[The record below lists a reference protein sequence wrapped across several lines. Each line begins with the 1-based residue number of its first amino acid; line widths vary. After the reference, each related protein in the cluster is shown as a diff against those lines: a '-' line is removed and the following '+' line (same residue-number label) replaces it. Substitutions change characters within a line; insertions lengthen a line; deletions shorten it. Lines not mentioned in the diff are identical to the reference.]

1 MPDNTLRARDE
12 AFWQTFADRYD
23 VEPGPLNLENG
34 YFGRMSRT
42 VVEEY
47 QRNIELINRSN
58 SVYVRQRF
66 EQDDSLKIRAQLA
79 RLIGAPADS
88 VALTRNASE
97 GLQSLIRN
105 YNRLQP
111 GDQVLICD
119 LEYDTV
125 KGAMRWLAR
134 NRGVEVVEIEHAHP
148 ATFDSLLNTYRET
161 FARYPRL
168 KLMALTHV
176 THRTGLV
183 MPVQAIAA
191 AAKEH
196 GIDVILDGAH
206 ALGQIEFDLT
216 ELGIYF
222 AGFNLHKWIGA
233 PLTLGFIYI
242 APERLADIDPD
253 MGEMH
258 FPVTDIRA
266 RTPYSTPNIPA
277 LLTLPLVL
285 EEHHAMG
292 GAAAKG
298 SRLNHL
304 RNLWVRP
311 ARELPGIEVLT
322 PDDPRLYCGIT
333 SMRFIA
339 QTDQQAMV
347 ERLLNR
353 YNLFTVVRT
362 GAACGPCIRITPGLT
377 TTAEHMTRLTRA
389 LTLLSNDNTGSCRSE
404 HARDGRER

>member
-1 MPDNTLRARDE
+1 MPDNTRRARDE
-12 AFWQTFADRYD
+12 AFWRTFADRYD

-66 EQDDSLKIRAQLA
+66 EQGESLEIRAQLA
-79 RLIGAPADS
+79 DLVGVPADT
-88 VALTRNASE
+88 VALTRNASD

-105 YNRLQP
+105 YNRLSP
-111 GDQVLICD
+111 GDQVLIGD

-134 NRGVEVVEIEHAHP
+134 HRGVEVIEIEHSHP
-148 ATFDSLLNTYRET
+148 ASFDSLLATYREA
-161 FARYPRL
+161 FMRYPRL

-206 ALGQIEFDLT
+206 ALGQLQFNLDD
-216 ELGIYF
+216 LGIAF

-277 LLTLPLVL
+277 LLTLPLVF
-285 EEHHAMG
+285 EEHRAMG
-292 GAAAKG
+292 GSAAKG
-298 SRLNHL
+298 ARLNYL
-304 RNLWVRP
+304 RNRWVNAVRDL
-311 ARELPGIEVLT
+311 AGIDVMT

-333 SMRFIA
+333 AMRFTRHA
-339 QTDQQAMV
+339 DQQAMA
-347 ERLLNR
+347 ERLLKD
-353 YNLFTVVRT
+353 YNLFTVTRS
-362 GAACGPCIRITPGLT
+362 GAASGPCIRITPGLT
-377 TTAEHMTRLTRA
+377 TTAAHMDVLTQA
-389 LTLLSNDNTGSCRSE
+389 LHELR
-404 HARDGRER
+404 

>member
-1 MPDNTLRARDE
+1 MPENTRRARDE
-12 AFWQTFADRYD
+12 AFWQTFADRYA
-23 VEPGPLNLENG
+23 VEPGPINLENG

-58 SVYVRQRF
+58 SVHVRQRF
-66 EQDDSLKIRAQLA
+66 EQGESLDIRAQLA
-79 RLIGAPADS
+79 EMIGVRAQS
-88 VALTRNASE
+88 VALTRNASD

-111 GDQVLICD
+111 GDQVLLCD

-134 NRGVEVVEIEHAHP
+134 HRGVEVIEIDHRHP
-148 ATFDSLLNTYRET
+148 ATFDSLLATYREA
-161 FARYPRL
+161 FVRYPRL

-191 AAKEH
+191 LAREH

-206 ALGQIEFDLT
+206 ALGQIDFDLET
-216 ELGIYF
+216 LGIAF
-222 AGFNLHKWIGA
+222 AGYNLHKWIGA

-242 APERLADIDPD
+242 APQRLADIDPD

-258 FPVTDIRA
+258 FPVNDIRA

-277 LLTLPLVL
+277 LMTLPLVF
-285 EEHHAMG
+285 EEHLAMG
-292 GAAAKG
+292 GSAAKG
-298 SRLNHL
+298 ARLNYL
-304 RNLWVRP
+304 RNRWVN
-311 ARELPGIEVLT
+311 AVRELPGIEVMT

-333 SMRFIA
+333 SMRFTRH
-339 QTDQQAMV
+339 TDQNVMV
-347 ERLLNR
+347 ERLLND
-353 YNLFTVVRT
+353 YNLFTVTRS

-377 TTAEHMTRLTRA
+377 TTAANMDLLVQA
-389 LTLLSNDNTGSCRSE
+389 LTNLR
-404 HARDGRER
+404 

>member
-1 MPDNTLRARDE
+1 MPDNTRRARDE
-12 AFWQTFADRYD
+12 SFWKTFADRYA
-23 VEPGPLNLENG
+23 VEPGPINLENG

-66 EQDDSLKIRAQLA
+66 EQGEIQQIGAQLA
-79 RLIGAPADS
+79 ELVGVLPDT
-88 VALTRNASE
+88 VALTRNASD

-111 GDQVLICD
+111 GDQVLLSD

-134 NRGVEVVEIEHAHP
+134 NRGVEVIEINHAHP
-148 ATFDSLLNTYRET
+148 ASFDSLLASYRDA
-161 FARYPRL
+161 FARYPKL

-196 GIDVILDGAH
+196 GVDVILDGAH
-206 ALGQIEFDLT
+206 ALGQIDFKLE
-216 ELGIYF
+216 ELGVSF

-258 FPVTDIRA
+258 FPITDIRA

-277 LLTLPLVL
+277 LLTLPLVF
-285 EEHHAMG
+285 EEHQAMG
-292 GAAAKG
+292 GSAAKS
-298 SRLNHL
+298 SRLNYL
-304 RNLWVRP
+304 RNLWVREV
-311 ARELPGIEVLT
+311 RELPGIEVMT

-333 SMRFIA
+333 SMRFTRQA
-339 QTDQQAMV
+339 DQQPMV
-347 ERLLNR
+347 ERLLND
-353 YNLFTVVRT
+353 YNLFTVMRS
-362 GAACGPCIRITPGLT
+362 GAASGPCIRITPGLT
-377 TTAEHMTRLTRA
+377 TTAAHMQLLARA
-389 LTLLSNDNTGSCRSE
+389 LTELR
-404 HARDGRER
+404 

>member
-1 MPDNTLRARDE
+1 MPDNTRRARDE
-12 AFWQTFADRYD
+12 SFWRTFADRYD
-23 VEPGPLNLENG
+23 VQPGPINLENG

-66 EQDDSLKIRAQLA
+66 EASDGLKIRARVA
-79 RLIGAPADS
+79 GLIGVPADA
-88 VALTRNASE
+88 VALTRNASD

-111 GDQVLICD
+111 GDQVLVCD

-134 NRGVEVVEIEHAHP
+134 HRGVEVIEIEHRHP
-148 ATFDSLLNTYRET
+148 ASFDSLLTTYREA
-161 FARYPRL
+161 FERYPRL

-191 AAKEH
+191 AAREH

-206 ALGQIEFDLT
+206 ALGQLAFDLE
-216 ELGIYF
+216 ELGIAF
-222 AGFNLHKWIGA
+222 AAYNLHKWIGA
-233 PLTLGFIYI
+233 PLTLGFLYI
-242 APERLADIDPD
+242 APERLGDIDPD

-258 FPVTDIRA
+258 FPITDIRA

-285 EEHHAMG
+285 EEHWAMG

-298 SRLNHL
+298 ARLNYL
-304 RNLWVRP
+304 RNLWVRA

-333 SMRFIA
+333 SMRFTA
-339 QTDQQAMV
+339 HNDQQSMV
-347 ERLLNR
+347 ERLLND
-353 YNLFTVVRT
+353 YNLFTVVRS

-377 TTAEHMTRLTRA
+377 TTAADMAQLITA
-389 LTLLSNDNTGSCRSE
+389 LTELS
-404 HARDGRER
+404 

>member
-1 MPDNTLRARDE
+1 MPDNTRRARDE
-12 AFWQTFADRYD
+12 SFWRTFADRYD
-23 VEPGPLNLENG
+23 VQPGPINLENG

-66 EQDDSLKIRAQLA
+66 EASDGLKIRARVA
-79 RLIGAPADS
+79 GLIDVPADA
-88 VALTRNASE
+88 VALTRNASD

-111 GDQVLICD
+111 GDQVLVCD

-134 NRGVEVVEIEHAHP
+134 HRGVEVIEIEHRHP
-148 ATFDSLLNTYRET
+148 ASFDSLLSTYREA
-161 FARYPRL
+161 FVRYPRL

-183 MPVQAIAA
+183 MPVKAIAA
-191 AAKEH
+191 AAREH
-196 GIDVILDGAH
+196 GVDVILDGAH
-206 ALGQIEFDLT
+206 ALGQLAFDLE
-216 ELGIYF
+216 ELGIAF
-222 AGFNLHKWIGA
+222 AAYNLHKWIGA
-233 PLTLGFIYI
+233 PLTLGFLYI
-242 APERLADIDPD
+242 APERLGDIDPD

-258 FPVTDIRA
+258 FPITDIRA

-285 EEHHAMG
+285 EEHWAMG

-298 SRLNHL
+298 ARLNYL
-304 RNLWVRP
+304 RNLWVRA
-311 ARELPGIEVLT
+311 ARELPGVEVLT
-322 PDDPRLYCGIT
+322 PDDPRLCCGIT
-333 SMRFIA
+333 SMRFTA
-339 QTDQQAMV
+339 HNDQQSMV
-347 ERLLNR
+347 ERLLND
-353 YNLFTVVRT
+353 YNLFTVVRS
-362 GAACGPCIRITPGLT
+362 GAACGPSIRITPGLT
-377 TTAEHMTRLTRA
+377 TTAADMAQLITA
-389 LTLLSNDNTGSCRSE
+389 LTELS
-404 HARDGRER
+404 

>member
-1 MPDNTLRARDE
+1 MPDNTRRARDE

-23 VEPGPLNLENG
+23 LQPGPINLENG

-47 QRNIELINRSN
+47 HRNIELINRSN
-58 SVYVRQRF
+58 SVYARQRF
-66 EQDDSLKIRAQLA
+66 EHADSVKIRAQLA
-79 RLIGAPADS
+79 GLVGVPADS
-88 VALTRNASE
+88 VALTTNASQ

-125 KGAMRWLAR
+125 KSAMRWLATH
-134 NRGVEVVEIEHAHP
+134 RGVEVIEIDHAHP
-148 ATFDSLLNTYRET
+148 VSFDSLLTTYRET

-206 ALGQIEFDLT
+206 ALGQLEFDLD
-216 ELGIYF
+216 ELGIAF
-222 AGFNLHKWIGA
+222 AAYNLHKWIGA
-233 PLTLGFIYI
+233 PLTLGFLYI

-258 FPVTDIRA
+258 FPVTDIRS
-266 RTPYSTPNIPA
+266 RTPHSTPNIPA

-285 EEHHAMG
+285 EEHWAMG
-292 GAAAKG
+292 GSVAKG
-298 SRLNHL
+298 TRLNYL
-304 RNLWVRP
+304 RNLWVR
-311 ARELPGIEVLT
+311 AVRELPGIEVMT

-333 SMRFIA
+333 SMRFTA
-339 QTDQQAMV
+339 HADQQAMA
-347 ERLLNR
+347 ERLLSD
-353 YNLFTVVRT
+353 YNLFTVVRN

-377 TTAEHMTRLTRA
+377 TAAADMMLLTSA
-389 LTLLSNDNTGSCRSE
+389 LTQLR
-404 HARDGRER
+404 

>member
-1 MPDNTLRARDE
+1 MPDNTRRSRDE
-12 AFWQTFADRYD
+12 VFWQTFADRYA

-47 QRNIELINRSN
+47 QRNIELINRGN
-58 SVYVRQRF
+58 SVHVRQRF
-66 EQDDSLKIRAQLA
+66 EQGESVQIRAQLA
-79 RLIGAPADS
+79 ELIGAPAEA
-88 VALTRNASE
+88 VALTRNASD

-105 YNRLQP
+105 YNRLEP

-125 KGAMRWLAR
+125 KSAMRWLAR
-134 NRGVEVVEIEHAHP
+134 YRGVEVIEIEHHHP
-148 ATFDSLLNTYRET
+148 ASFDSLLTTYREA
-161 FARYPRL
+161 FVRYPRL

-191 AAKEH
+191 AAREY

-206 ALGQIEFDLT
+206 ALGQIKFNLD
-216 ELGIYF
+216 ELGIAF
-222 AGFNLHKWIGA
+222 AGYNLHKWIGA

-242 APERLADIDPD
+242 APQRLADIDPD

-258 FPVTDIRA
+258 FPITDIRA

-292 GAAAKG
+292 GSVAKG
-298 SRLNHL
+298 TRLNYL
-304 RNLWVRP
+304 RNRWVDAVRG
-311 ARELPGIEVLT
+311 LPGIDVMT
-322 PDDPRLYCGIT
+322 PNDPRLYCGIT
-333 SMRFIA
+333 SMRFTRHA
-339 QTDQQAMV
+339 DQQAMV
-347 ERLLNR
+347 ERLLND
-353 YNLFTVVRT
+353 YNLFTVARS

-377 TTAEHMTRLTRA
+377 TTAADMDLLADA
-389 LTLLSNDNTGSCRSE
+389 LNALR
-404 HARDGRER
+404 

>member
-1 MPDNTLRARDE
+1 MPDNTRRARDE
-12 AFWQTFADRYD
+12 MFWQTFADRYA
-23 VEPGPLNLENG
+23 VEPGPINLENG

-42 VVEEY
+42 VIEEY

-58 SVYVRQRF
+58 SVHVRQRF
-66 EQDDSLKIRAQLA
+66 ERDENLAILAQLA
-79 RLIGAPADS
+79 DLIGVAAES
-88 VALTRNASE
+88 VALTRNASD

-134 NRGVEVVEIEHAHP
+134 HRGVEVIEIDHAHP
-148 ATFDSLLNTYRET
+148 ASFDSLLATYRDA
-161 FARYPRL
+161 FARYPKL

-176 THRTGLV
+176 TQRTGLV
-183 MPVQAIAA
+183 MPVKAIVAA
-191 AAKEH
+191 AREH

-206 ALGQIEFDLT
+206 ALGQIEFKLDDL
-216 ELGIYF
+216 GVAF

-233 PLTLGFIYI
+233 PLTLGFMYI

-253 MGEMH
+253 MGELH

-277 LLTLPLVL
+277 LLTLPLVF
-285 EEHHAMG
+285 EEHRAMG
-292 GAAAKG
+292 GSAAKG
-298 SRLNHL
+298 ARLNYL
-304 RNLWVRP
+304 RNRWVNAVRDL
-311 ARELPGIEVLT
+311 AGIDVMT

-333 SMRFIA
+333 AMRFTRHA
-339 QTDQQAMV
+339 DQQAMA
-347 ERLLNR
+347 ERLLKD
-353 YNLFTVVRT
+353 YNLFTVTRS
-362 GAACGPCIRITPGLT
+362 GAASGPCIRITPGLT
-377 TTAEHMTRLTRA
+377 TTAAHMDVLTQA
-389 LTLLSNDNTGSCRSE
+389 LHELR
-404 HARDGRER
+404 

>member
-1 MPDNTLRARDE
+1 MPDNTRRARDE
-12 AFWQTFADRYD
+12 VFWQTFADRYD
-23 VEPGPLNLENG
+23 VEHGPINLENG

-66 EQDDSLKIRAQLA
+66 EQGDSLKIRAQLA

-88 VALTRNASE
+88 IALTRNASE

-111 GDQVLICD
+111 GDQVLVCD

-125 KGAMRWLAR
+125 KGAMRWLEH
-134 NRGVEVVEIEHAHP
+134 NRGVEVIEIEHAHP
-148 ATFDSLLNTYRET
+148 ATFDSLLDTYRET
-161 FARYPRL
+161 FARNPRL

-206 ALGQIEFDLT
+206 ALGQLEFDLT
-216 ELGIYF
+216 ELGIAF

-258 FPVTDIRA
+258 FPPTDIRA
-266 RTPYSTPNIPA
+266 RTSYSTPNIPA
-277 LLTLPLVL
+277 LMTLPLVL

-292 GAAAKG
+292 GAGAKG
-298 SRLNHL
+298 ARLNYL
-304 RNLWVRP
+304 RNLWVREV
-311 ARELPGIEVLT
+311 RELAGIEVLT

-333 SMRFIA
+333 SMRFTQQA
-339 QTDQQAMV
+339 DQQVMV
-347 ERLLNR
+347 ERLLND
-353 YNLFTVVRT
+353 YNLFTVVRS
-362 GAACGPCIRITPGLT
+362 GAACGPCIRVTPGLT
-377 TTAEHMTRLTRA
+377 STAEHMQQLISA
-389 LTLLSNDNTGSCRSE
+389 LKELRVVNDNG
-404 HARDGRER
+404 

>member
-1 MPDNTLRARDE
+1 MPDNTRRARDE
-12 AFWQTFADRYD
+12 MFWQTFADRYA
-23 VEPGPLNLENG
+23 VEPGPVNLENG

-58 SVYVRQRF
+58 SVHVRQRF
-66 EQDDSLKIRAQLA
+66 EQGQNQAIVAQLA
-79 RLIGAPADS
+79 GLIGVTAES
-88 VALTRNASE
+88 VAFTRNASD

-134 NRGVEVVEIEHAHP
+134 HRGVEVIEIDHAHP
-148 ATFDSLLNTYRET
+148 ASFDSLLATYREA
-161 FARYPRL
+161 FARYPKL

-183 MPVQAIAA
+183 MPVKAIVA

-206 ALGQIEFDLT
+206 ALGQLEFDLAD
-216 ELGIYF
+216 LGVAF
-222 AGFNLHKWIGA
+222 AGYNLHKWIGA

-242 APERLADIDPD
+242 DPQRLADIDPD

-258 FPVTDIRA
+258 FPVTDIRG

-277 LLTLPLVL
+277 LLTLPLVF
-285 EEHHAMG
+285 EEHRAMG

-298 SRLNHL
+298 TRLNYL
-304 RNLWVRP
+304 RNRWVK
-311 ARELPGIEVLT
+311 AVRELEGIEVMT

-333 SMRFIA
+333 AMRFTRHA
-339 QTDQQAMV
+339 DQHAMA
-347 ERLLNR
+347 ERLLKD
-353 YNLFTVVRT
+353 YNLFTVTRS
-362 GAACGPCIRITPGLT
+362 GAASGPCIRITPGLT
-377 TTAEHMTRLTRA
+377 TTAAHMDA
-389 LTLLSNDNTGSCRSE
+389 LAKALNELR
-404 HARDGRER
+404 

>member
-1 MPDNTLRARDE
+1 MPDNTRRARDE
-12 AFWQTFADRYD
+12 AFWQTFADRFD
-23 VEPGPLNLENG
+23 LQPGPINLENG

-47 QRNIELINRSN
+47 QRNIELINRGN
-58 SVYVRQRF
+58 SVHVRQRF
-66 EQDDSLKIRAQLA
+66 EQGESVKINASVA
-79 RLIGAPADS
+79 RLIGVPAEA
-88 VALTRNASE
+88 VALTRNASD

-111 GDQVLICD
+111 GDQVLVCD

-134 NRGVEVVEIEHAHP
+134 HRGVEVIEIEHQHP
-148 ATFDSLLNTYRET
+148 ASFDSLLATYRDT

-206 ALGQIEFDLT
+206 ALGQLEFDLD
-216 ELGIYF
+216 ELGIAF
-222 AGFNLHKWIGA
+222 AAYNLHKWIGA
-233 PLTLGFIYI
+233 PLTLGFLYI

-258 FPVTDIRA
+258 FPLSDIRA

-298 SRLNHL
+298 ARLNYL
-304 RNLWVRP
+304 RNLWVRDV
-311 ARELPGIEVLT
+311 RELPGIEVLT

-333 SMRFIA
+333 SMRFTA
-339 QTDQQAMV
+339 QADQQAMV
-347 ERLLNR
+347 ERLLSD
-353 YNLFTVVRT
+353 YNLFTVVRN

-377 TTAEHMTRLTRA
+377 STADHMKQLVTA
-389 LTLLSNDNTGSCRSE
+389 LTELR
-404 HARDGRER
+404 

>member
-1 MPDNTLRARDE
+1 MPDNTRRARDE
-12 AFWQTFADRYD
+12 SFWRTFADRYD
-23 VEPGPLNLENG
+23 VQPGPINLENG

-42 VVEEY
+42 VIEEY
-47 QRNIELINRSN
+47 QHNIELINRSN

-66 EQDDSLKIRAQLA
+66 ETSDGLKIRARVA
-79 RLIGAPADS
+79 GLIDVPAEA
-88 VALTRNASE
+88 VALTRNASD

-111 GDQVLICD
+111 GDQVLVCD

-134 NRGVEVVEIEHAHP
+134 HRGVEVIEIEHRHP
-148 ATFDSLLNTYRET
+148 ASFDSLLTTYREA
-161 FARYPRL
+161 FERYPRL

-191 AAKEH
+191 AAREH

-206 ALGQIEFDLT
+206 ALGQLAFDLE
-216 ELGIYF
+216 ELGIAF
-222 AGFNLHKWIGA
+222 AAYNLHKWIGA
-233 PLTLGFIYI
+233 PLTLGFLYI
-242 APERLADIDPD
+242 APERLGDIDPD

-258 FPVTDIRA
+258 FPITDIRA

-285 EEHHAMG
+285 EEHWAMG

-298 SRLNHL
+298 ARLNYL
-304 RNLWVRP
+304 RNLWVRA

-333 SMRFIA
+333 SMRFTA
-339 QTDQQAMV
+339 HNDQQSMV
-347 ERLLNR
+347 ERLLND
-353 YNLFTVVRT
+353 YNLFTVVRS

-377 TTAEHMTRLTRA
+377 TTAADMAQLITA
-389 LTLLSNDNTGSCRSE
+389 LTELS
-404 HARDGRER
+404 

>member
-1 MPDNTLRARDE
+1 MPDNTRRARDE
-12 AFWQTFADRYD
+12 SFWRTFADRYD
-23 VEPGPLNLENG
+23 VQPGPINLENG

-66 EQDDSLKIRAQLA
+66 EASDGLKIRAQVA
-79 RLIGAPADS
+79 ELIDVPAEA
-88 VALTRNASE
+88 VALTRNASD

-111 GDQVLICD
+111 GDQVLMCD

-125 KGAMRWLAR
+125 KGAIRWLAR
-134 NRGVEVVEIEHAHP
+134 HRGVEVIEIEHRHP
-148 ATFDSLLNTYRET
+148 ASFDSLLTTYRDAFE
-161 FARYPRL
+161 RYPRL

-183 MPVQAIAA
+183 MPVKAIAA
-191 AAKEH
+191 AAREH
-196 GIDVILDGAH
+196 GVDVILDGAH
-206 ALGQIEFDLT
+206 ALGQLEFDLE
-216 ELGIYF
+216 ELGIAF
-222 AGFNLHKWIGA
+222 AAYNLHKWIGA
-233 PLTLGFIYI
+233 PLTLGFLYI
-242 APERLADIDPD
+242 ARERLADIDPD

-258 FPVTDIRA
+258 FPITDIRA

-285 EEHHAMG
+285 EEHWAMG

-298 SRLNHL
+298 MRLNYL
-304 RNLWVRP
+304 RNLWVR
-311 ARELPGIEVLT
+311 AAHELPGIEVLT

-333 SMRFIA
+333 SMRFTA
-339 QTDQQAMV
+339 HNDQQLMV
-347 ERLLNR
+347 ERLLND
-353 YNLFTVVRT
+353 YNLFTVMRS

-377 TTAEHMTRLTRA
+377 TTAADMAQLITA
-389 LTLLSNDNTGSCRSE
+389 LTELS
-404 HARDGRER
+404 

>member
-1 MPDNTLRARDE
+1 MPDNTRRARDE

-23 VEPGPLNLENG
+23 VQPGPVNLENG

-42 VVEEY
+42 VIEEY
-47 QRNIELINRSN
+47 QRNIELINTSN

-66 EQDDSLKIRAQLA
+66 EQHDNLDIRAQLA
-79 RLIGAPADS
+79 ELIGVRAQS
-88 VALTRNASE
+88 VAFTRNATE

-111 GDQVLICD
+111 GDEVLICD

-125 KGAMRWLAR
+125 KGAMRWLAQQ
-134 NRGVEVVEIEHAHP
+134 RGVEVIEIDHVHP
-148 ATFDSLLNTYRET
+148 ASFDSLLTTYREA
-161 FARYPRL
+161 FARHPRL

-196 GIDVILDGAH
+196 GIDIILDGAH
-206 ALGQIEFDLT
+206 ALGQLEFDLD
-216 ELGIYF
+216 ELGIAF
-222 AGFNLHKWIGA
+222 AAYNLHKWIGA
-233 PLTLGFIYI
+233 PLTLGFLYI
-242 APERLADIDPD
+242 APDRLADIDPD

-285 EEHHAMG
+285 EEHWAMG
-292 GAAAKG
+292 GSAAKG
-298 SRLNHL
+298 ARLNYL
-304 RNLWVRP
+304 RNLWVR
-311 ARELPGIEVLT
+311 AVREHAGIEVMT

-333 SMRFIA
+333 SMRFTA
-339 QTDQQAMV
+339 HADQQAMA
-347 ERLLNR
+347 ERLLSD
-353 YNLFTVVRT
+353 YNLFTVVRN
-362 GAACGPCIRITPGLT
+362 GAAPGPCIRITPGLT
-377 TTAEHMTRLTRA
+377 STAADINLLATA
-389 LTLLSNDNTGSCRSE
+389 LTELG
-404 HARDGRER
+404 

>member
-1 MPDNTLRARDE
+1 MPDNTRRARDE
-12 AFWQTFADRYD
+12 VFWQTFADRYA

-47 QRNIELINRSN
+47 QRNIELINRGN
-58 SVYVRQRF
+58 SVHVRQRF
-66 EQDDSLKIRAQLA
+66 EQGESVEIRAQLA
-79 RLIGAPADS
+79 ELIGAPAEA
-88 VALTRNASE
+88 VALTRNASD

-105 YNRLQP
+105 YNRLEP
-111 GDQVLICD
+111 GDQVLLCD

-134 NRGVEVVEIEHAHP
+134 YRGVEVIEIEHHHP
-148 ATFDSLLNTYRET
+148 ASFDSLLATYHEA
-161 FARYPRL
+161 FVRYPRL

-191 AAKEH
+191 AAREH

-206 ALGQIEFDLT
+206 ALGQIEFNLD
-216 ELGIYF
+216 ELGIAF
-222 AGFNLHKWIGA
+222 AGYTLHKWIGA

-242 APERLADIDPD
+242 TPERLADIDPD

-277 LLTLPLVL
+277 LLTLPLVF
-285 EEHHAMG
+285 EEHRAMG
-292 GAAAKG
+292 GSVAKG
-298 SRLNHL
+298 TRLNYL
-304 RNLWVRP
+304 RNRWVNAVRG
-311 ARELPGIEVLT
+311 LPGIEIMT

-333 SMRFIA
+333 SMRFTRHA
-339 QTDQQAMV
+339 DQQVMV
-347 ERLLNR
+347 ERLLND
-353 YNLFTVVRT
+353 YNLFTVTRS

-377 TTAEHMTRLTRA
+377 TTAADMDRLAQA
-389 LTLLSNDNTGSCRSE
+389 LTELR
-404 HARDGRER
+404 